1 MWAMVVK
8 EFRQMRRDHRTL
20 AMMIVMPLLM
30 LVIFGYAASFDVD
43 EVATE
48 VVGPAAEQAADAL
61 PELLDVQQVRT
72 DVGEDAA
79 RQTLRDGEA
88 VVVVVAAGGGPPTVL
103 VDGSQ
108 LFSARAVVSGMA
120 AADRGVEVEVLFNEE
135 LDTSAVMVPGIAGM
149 ILVFVGTVI
158 TSLGVVRERAAG
170 TLEQLAVMPFRSRD
184 VLIGKVAPY
193 FVVAA
198 LDLAVVVGVGVAL
211 FEVPFNGSVWLLALG
226 SALFLLV
233 TLGIGLLVSS
243 VSQNSGQAIQ
253 LALMTL
259 LPQVL
264 LSGLIFPL
272 ASMAPGI
279 RWIAY
284 VLPLTYFVDISRAV
298 MLRGADL
305 AAVAE
310 PMLLLAVLGVAV
322 FGLALARTRRD
333 LAPARP
339 RRARDG
345 DQRVAEVA
353 R

>member
-1 MWAMVVK
+1 MVVK

-20 AMMIVMPLLM
+20 ALMIVMPLMM

-43 EVATE
+43 DISTQ
-48 VVGPAAEQAADAL
+48 VVGPGAQQLADRL
-61 PELLDVQQVRT
+61 PDSLDVQRVRA
-72 DVGEDAA
+72 DAGEAEA
-79 RQTLRDGEA
+79 RETLRDGEA
-88 VVVVVAAGGGPPTVL
+88 VAVVLTNGAEPGRVL
-103 VDGSQ
+103 VDGSR
-108 LFSARAVVSGMA
+108 LFSARAVTSGMA
-120 AADRGVEVEVLFNEE
+120 AAAPQVDVEVLFNEG
-135 LDTSAVMVPGIAGM
+135 LDTPAVMVPGIAGM

-170 TLEQLAVMPFRSRD
+170 TLEQLAVMPFRPRD
-184 VLIGKVAPY
+184 VLAGKIAPY

-198 LDLAVVVGVGVAL
+198 IDMVVVVVAGVVL
-211 FEVPFNGSVWLLALG
+211 FDVPFNGSAWLLALG
-226 SALFLLV
+226 STLFLLV

-272 ASMAPGI
+272 EAMAVGI

-284 VLPLTYFVDISRAV
+284 VLPLTYFIEISRAV
-298 MLRGADL
+298 MVRGAGL
-305 AAVAE
+305 GAVAE
-310 PMLLLAVLGVAV
+310 PMLLLAALGTAV
-322 FGLALARTRRD
+322 FGLALARSRRD

-339 RRARDG
+339 RPGGEQAG
-345 DQRVAEVA
+345 AGQVA